1 MKKIISLTKVFSKEF
16 YENINFLDKQ
26 NKKLNKKSIFFWLIS
41 IILIGTAFVSYQI
54 ITFLVRIGNPEIFLN
69 LFFWV
74 LGFLL
79 LFQIILTSVNLFF
92 FSKDME
98 KILPLPIKPVELLM
112 AKFSTLLMIMY
123 MIEAIFAV
131 IPLGLYGIFTHANL
145 SFYIGELLVLAIFP
159 ILLEVFIIVI
169 ELIIMHFGKLFKN
182 KDIFQI
188 VITIVFIIAL
198 CFLESQMMRAI
209 FRMKNEEVAKEQFI
223 SLNEKVQKVNQ
234 YFFVVNPSITILENP
249 FSKEAILEFLKLLG
263 YSTLGGVI
271 FLIIGKYTY
280 FKIIMANSTNYESK
294 RKKRIN
300 IENNSKCRHKSTS
313 YIKKEIKM
321 LVREPIFL
329 IQYILPVVIILVTII
344 LLGVILLPMVKQAI
358 GEEMIPLNMEIACD
372 ILIVLQILFS
382 FSNISLTAISREGK
396 NANFIKYIPISFY
409 QQFIYKN
416 MPQILFNGIISMVV
430 LGGIWYLIPTMNI
443 AYFCM
448 LFVISFFINL
458 IGSYTMF
465 VVDLRRPSLDWD
477 NQDSVGKITDNKVFS
492 YVFLIGMVLILLYI
506 ARIFKEMNLTL
517 ALFLEIMIF
526 AIVFFLFDR
535 FVKKKQD
542 KLFDKIN

>member
-358 GEEMIPLNMEIACD
+358 GEEMIPLNMEISCD

-443 AYFCM
+443 GYFCM

-477 NQDSVGKITDNKVFS
+477 NQASVGKKTDNKVFS

-517 ALFLEIMIF
+517 ALFLEIMI
-526 AIVFFLFDR
+526 
-535 FVKKKQD
+535 
-542 KLFDKIN
+542 

>member
-358 GEEMIPLNMEIACD
+358 GEEMIPLNMEISCD

-443 AYFCM
+443 GYFCM

-477 NQDSVGKITDNKVFS
+477 NQASVGKKTDNKVFS